1 MCDDDKNSYVLRDL
15 SARCKNFKS
24 RLTHDYFAKKTKND
38 KDHKPW
44 EVYVGI
50 NVDDWEKFKAIR
62 EDSDFQSLSDQNR
75 SNKEKNEHPH
85 LLGRGGY
92 INREEQHVKEQMKN
106 NALSGESDTSTVRM
120 ITPRPHYERWID
132 GRKNKNGEISN
143 PNTKLVVEKIN
154 KLKEAQKSGEFTSEG
169 SHDILSEALG
179 TPEHGGYV
187 RGIGGKSTLS
197 SYFKR
202 KKRSC
207 QNEGTMTFKQVEKF
221 SIQLTEQGNKQGK
234 K

>member
-1 MCDDDKNSYVLRDL
+1 M
-15 SARCKNFKS
+15 
-24 RLTHDYFAKKTKND
+24 
-38 KDHKPW
+38 
-44 EVYVGI
+44 
-50 NVDDWEKFKAIR
+50 
-62 EDSDFQSLSDQNR
+62 
-75 SNKEKNEHPH
+75 
-85 LLGRGGY
+85 
-92 INREEQHVKEQMKN
+92 
-106 NALSGESDTSTVRM
+106 SGESDTSTVRM

-179 TPEHGGYV
+179 TLEHGGYV

-221 SIQLTEQGNKQGK
+221 SIQLTEQVRQQTREEMKDLTLELLKSCGTKILTNMQMTIIDESTRSSFQLANPDPFANGCKDPKPCEMTILDENIGHRVVAK
-234 K
+234 GTLL